1 MCARRHRD
9 VAHFVDAKYACKRS
23 WKASVGILFRALRFP
38 SCPQHAIIPARARHA
53 CASKCSASTYRAS
66 IVLTGAI
73 HSNSKHGAFRK
84 RRTRTLGRAHMN
96 VKEEQTIH
104 SLIRS
109 AHRNAKQ
116 GGHAHA
122 PIARTDSYTKW
133 GESSFACV
141 PPWHGAW
148 RQPKN
153 PRSSHPRDHSTP
165 QRTARPQEDGAPR
178 NWVIARLPM
187 QAS

>member
-1 MCARRHRD
+1 MRPLLFFHFFKASKQANKQARAHIKARRHRD

-23 WKASVGILFRALRFP
+23 WKAWVGIFFRPTRFP

-66 IVLTGAI
+66 LVLTGAI

-141 PPWHGAW
+141 PPWHGA
-148 RQPKN
+148 RRKPAKSTQQQP
-153 PRSSHPRDHSTP
+153 
-165 QRTARPQEDGAPR
+165 ARP
-178 NWVIARLPM
+178 
-187 QAS
+187 